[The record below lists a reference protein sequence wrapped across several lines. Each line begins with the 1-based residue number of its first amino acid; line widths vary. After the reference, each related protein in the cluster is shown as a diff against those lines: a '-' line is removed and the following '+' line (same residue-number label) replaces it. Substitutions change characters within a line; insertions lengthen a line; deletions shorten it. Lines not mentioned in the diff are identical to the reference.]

1 MKVLFVNPFFF
12 KDSALER
19 RFKTFYFPLGLLYLA
34 GAAREA
40 GQRVD
45 VFDGTFVSDQSVF
58 EEVLASAAP
67 DVVCI
72 SSWITVQPAALRLS
86 ATASEHGAQ
95 VVVGG
100 PGPTADPEP
109 YLGDPSVSAVVLGEG
124 ERTLLELLD
133 AWETDRPLDEVDGVA
148 WRSPSGI
155 LETNPPRALIHNL
168 DSIPFPA
175 RDLIDVERYL
185 AMWKAEHG
193 YSSLTVQASRG
204 CPDEDCP
211 FCTTAVMG
219 PNLRLRSHVNIVE
232 EMLNLQETY
241 PVERFRFVDD
251 LNRLPREWLVALG
264 EAMIAAGVSVEYEGL
279 NTLTHEGL
287 PMLAQTRDICSERN
301 AWIPTQADHGH
312 APPTLDSDLV
322 RRRWEEAILLE
333 GEHLEDP

>member
-34 GAAREA
+34 SAGREA
-40 GQRVD
+40 GHRVD
-45 VFDGTFVSDQSVF
+45 VFDGTFVSDESVF
-58 EEVLASAAP
+58 EESLSASAP
-67 DVVCI
+67 EVVCI
-72 SSWITVQPAALRLS
+72 SSWITVQPAALRL
-86 ATASEHGAQ
+86 AALASEHGAR

-109 YLGDPSVSAVVLGEG
+109 YLGAPSVSAVVIGEG
-124 ERTLLELLD
+124 ERTLVELLE
-133 AWETDRPLDEVDGVA
+133 AWETDRPLEEVDGLA
-148 WRSPSGI
+148 WLAASGK
-155 LETNPPRALIHNL
+155 LETSPPRTLIHDL
-168 DSIPFPA
+168 DSIPLPA

-193 YSSLTVQASRG
+193 YSSLTVHASRG
-204 CPDEDCP
+204 CPDENCP

-219 PNLRLRSHVNIVE
+219 PNLRLRSHAHIVE
-232 EMLNLQETY
+232 EMLHLEKAY

-251 LNRLPREWLVALG
+251 LNRLPKEWLVALG

-287 PMLAQTRDICSERN
+287 PMLAQTRDICHERN
-301 AWIPTQADHGH
+301 AWIPTQASHGH
-312 APPTLDSDLV
+312 APPTLDRNLV
-322 RRRWEEAILLE
+322 RRRWEDAILLE
-333 GEHLEDP
+333 GERLEDP